1 MEVSAADA
9 CYRDVDNFK
18 AGALTLCK
26 PYWDNV
32 ILQSHPQRDEIS
44 HWLDGGVR
52 LESFLKRNVEVD
64 FFLGQ
69 AYVTGGYPQRR
80 HFSNYIPDQ
89 WYPWVTNEVW
99 SLVRKGV
106 VVVWDVKYSGSP
118 SPDIVAPLLMEEAKP
133 RLCMDAGYL
142 NLFCMDK
149 KFSMDGAAKI
159 PVV

>member
-1 MEVSAADA
+1 M
-9 CYRDVDNFK
+9 
-18 AGALTLCK
+18 
-26 PYWDNV
+26 
-32 ILQSHPQRDEIS
+32 
-44 HWLDGGVR
+44 
-52 LESFLKRNVEVD
+52 KRNVEVD

-133 RLCMDAGYL
+133 RLCMDGGYL

-159 PVV
+159 PVVGWREMFQFSLDHKSGYFHVPLHKSSWKYFGFKWNNTYFAYTVLPFG